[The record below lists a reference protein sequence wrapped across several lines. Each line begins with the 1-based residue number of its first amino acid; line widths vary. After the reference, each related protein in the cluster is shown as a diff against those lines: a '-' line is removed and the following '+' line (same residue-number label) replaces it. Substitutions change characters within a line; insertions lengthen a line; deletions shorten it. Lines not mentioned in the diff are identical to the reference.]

1 MHTWLCP
8 PTQWCRNLVAP
19 AGLSAPPPLES
30 THFHPAS
37 VDGPRHSIIPPW
49 KRARRRLNKRSLLL
63 PSPGVAAGVN
73 RTTECVRV
81 VVPASV
87 RSCHSTRRFACAVR
101 HDDGRCIRGPSA
113 HLGDLA
119 NPARERDR
127 RTAPV
132 PRTAARWLIL
142 GDGIKAAAAYLWC
155 FVFPAEQIGCCVLAV
170 EEGPGGPREF
180 LPSSA
185 AHLSFLRFS
194 RSDFGAAAFVMR
206 ASADESKLSE
216 ISVVV
221 GSHRPR

>member
-1 MHTWLCP
+1 MSSCLRPCVPVTRPVDLP
-8 PTQWCRNLVAP
+8 AP
-19 AGLSAPPPLES
+19 FGTTTGDAFAG
-30 THFHPAS
+30 
-37 VDGPRHSIIPPW
+37 
-49 KRARRRLNKRSLLL
+49 
-63 PSPGVAAGVN
+63 
-73 RTTECVRV
+73 
-81 VVPASV
+81 
-87 RSCHSTRRFACAVR
+87 
-101 HDDGRCIRGPSA
+101 GPSA

-127 RTAPV
+127 RTASV